1 MKRSVLLLVVGGM
14 LASASGVSADD
25 GVLEAAERAMA
36 AASAG
41 TGVALQDVEPRR
53 RSMKRTWGG
62 VGLIAGGILT
72 ATRTYHKTCRSVGGS
87 PWTCETKRPA
97 VAIGAGIG
105 MAALGVLLT
114 TEWSDVPVARSVDVS
129 ATPDGFGIAKT
140 FGF

>member
-1 MKRSVLLLVVGGM
+1 MKRSVLLFVVGGM
-14 LASASGVSADD
+14 LALASGASADD

-41 TGVALQDVEPRR
+41 AGVALQEVEPRR

-62 VGLIAGGILT
+62 VGLIASGILT
-72 ATRTYHKTCRSVGGS
+72 ATRNYDKTCRTRRGS
-87 PWTCETKRPA
+87 PRMCETKRPA

-114 TEWSDVPVARSVDVS
+114 TVWSDAPVARSVDVS
-129 ATPDGFGIAKT
+129 ATPHGFGIAKT

>member
-1 MKRSVLLLVVGGM
+1 MKRSVLLFVVGGM
-14 LASASGVSADD
+14 LASASGASADD

-36 AASAG
+36 AASIGA
-41 TGVALQDVEPRR
+41 GVALQDVEPP

-62 VGLIAGGILT
+62 VGLIAGGTLL
-72 ATRTYHKTCRSVGGS
+72 ATRTYHKTCRTVGGS

-105 MAALGVLLT
+105 VAALGVLLT
-114 TEWSDVPVARSVDVS
+114 TVWSDAPVARSVDVS
-129 ATPDGFGIAKT
+129 ATPHGFGIAKT